1 LVLVPNFYQLLFHY
15 NFIFLEMPPHI
26 KSFLTN
32 VVNIE
37 QITGLSYEY
46 TILRYVFAKYVL

>member
-1 LVLVPNFYQLLFHY
+1 
-15 NFIFLEMPPHI
+15 MPPHI

-46 TILRYVFAKYVL
+46 TILRYVFAKYVLWLLGTLKKTTTKHN

>member
-1 LVLVPNFYQLLFHY
+1 
-15 NFIFLEMPPHI
+15 MPPHI